1 MDGSES
7 SEVGKMWDESQVRKY
22 DNMSFEP
29 IPRLPHDDPR
39 VDDLIS
45 QNVSSTFI

>member
-1 MDGSES
+1 
-7 SEVGKMWDESQVRKY
+7 MWDESQIRKY
-22 DNMSFEP
+22 GNMSFEP

-45 QNVSSTFI
+45 LNVSCISI